1 MTSSTPS
8 SCCKGTGGCG
18 SSTSGAGS
26 GCAAAA
32 AADIDEPSSPMDSSK
47 SPKTCARCPNPS
59 DVSTSSFGSAALC
72 SSCLREALRSRVG
85 REAVDLRIKGQRV
98 VVAWSGG
105 GNWTRLVYFFRPAEF
120 EKKKNST
127 PSTKPLSLHP
137 LRPVLPPP
145 RRAAVCRRGTGQLPG
160 GEAQLRA
167 RRGCQGRLPRVEE
180 ASLESSLCRRGT
192 RRRLSVGLHQTRC
205 RRRRCCLAR
214 TDRRPDLARSRRGRD
229 RGPSAPRAL
238 ALLPR
243 GNGERRRR

>member
-1 MTSSTPS
+1 MSKKPTAIFIFFATFPLSPLFSSRRKGERKKRRVSLFSYMTSSTPS
-8 SCCKGTGGCG
+8 SGCKGTGGCG

-26 GCAAAA
+26 GCAAAAA

-127 PSTKPLSLHP
+127 PST
-137 LRPVLPPP
+137 VW
-145 RRAAVCRRGTGQLPG
+145 
-160 GEAQLRA
+160 
-167 RRGCQGRLPRVEE
+167 
-180 ASLESSLCRRGT
+180 
-192 RRRLSVGLHQTRC
+192 
-205 RRRRCCLAR
+205 
-214 TDRRPDLARSRRGRD
+214 
-229 RGPSAPRAL
+229 
-238 ALLPR
+238 
-243 GNGERRRR
+243 